1 MFDGPM
7 DTSVKRRALLLLPLV
22 ASPGACSPVRSET
35 FVSPDMA
42 RIAFTQEVLAR
53 IRANAPVCLSVD
65 PRTGSL
71 KGPNPSIAKG
81 WTVADPSP
89 DLMELVSQPGL
100 VPQSECPSKGGA
112 YLASLG
118 PLLIHRSGRIE
129 GQIAYGEPS
138 SEPIPYPRAKL
149 ETCVAERIDGL
160 VVASCRDDPRS

>member
-1 MFDGPM
+1 VFDGPM
-7 DTSVKRRALLLLPLV
+7 DTSVKRGALLLLTLI

-35 FVSPDMA
+35 FVGPDMA
-42 RIAFTQEVLAR
+42 RTAFTQEVLSR
-53 IRANAPVCLSVD
+53 MKANASVCLSVD

-71 KGPNPSIAKG
+71 KGPNPTIAKG

-89 DLMELVSQPGL
+89 DLMALVSQPGL

-129 GQIAYGEPS
+129 GQIAYGEPRS
-138 SEPIPYPRAKL
+138 DTIGYPRAKL
-149 ETCVAERIDGL
+149 ETCVAERVDGE
-160 VVASCRDDPRS
+160 VKASCKVVPR